1 MKKTEDVSW
10 QCLCIIHPF
19 FEASR
24 GAPRWLPGTLKPT
37 ARHSENAVLT
47 FKAQAQSIYATA
59 LLAAY
64 GVFLCSFFFLQEYGD
79 VYRFY
84 ARVISIPSLIAFFYS
99 IRLVSGH
106 PLFKLIALYM
116 AYLLLSGLWSEPLDR
131 YRLGQ
136 MGAICVYLI
145 SFFTTTHYLVN
156 RNPAH
161 FDLMLRACTLAA
173 GAAAIA
179 SIFIFYMS
187 NPFPGTRMDGIG
199 ALTNINE
206 YANVYGVF
214 ALLALGFA
222 INSRKAITRGLF
234 LLAMVAFMCV
244 AWFGQSRTAFAS
256 ILIALGVL
264 SGLSLGREKSY
275 LLAGLA
281 LVVVLLLLAF
291 PEVVQQAFER
301 GQSFRFVIWSEVWQ
315 GILARPV
322 FGHGLLSELA
332 IDTGRKTPMSVA
344 HNAYLQIFWTGGI
357 IGLLLFLLLLGNA
370 FRFAVRR
377 GQQQGDYRILCILI
391 FAACAMMTG
400 VDILIARPRDQWI
413 LFWLPLAMLMAFGNA
428 DNVSHG
434 RPRGHKAS

>member
-1 MKKTEDVSW
+1 M
-10 QCLCIIHPF
+10 
-19 FEASR
+19 
-24 GAPRWLPGTLKPT
+24 
-37 ARHSENAVLT
+37 T

-59 LLAAY
+59 LLTAY

-99 IRLVSGH
+99 IRVVSGH
-106 PLFKLIALYM
+106 PLFRLITLYM
-116 AYLLLSGLWSEPLDR
+116 AYLLLSSLWSEPLDR

-136 MGAICVYLI
+136 MAAICVYLI

-179 SIFIFYMS
+179 SILIFYTS
-187 NPFPGTRMDGIG
+187 NPFPETRMQGTG

-222 INSRKAITRGLF
+222 ADSRKAITRGLF
-234 LLAMVAFMCV
+234 LLAMLAFLGV

-264 SGLSLGREKSY
+264 SGLSLGRGKSY
-275 LLAGLA
+275 IPAGLA
-281 LVVVLLLLAF
+281 LAVVILLLAF

-301 GQSFRFVIWSEVWQ
+301 GQSFRFIIWSEVWQ
-315 GILARPV
+315 GIQARPI

-332 IDTGRKTPMSVA
+332 IDTGARSRPMSVA
-344 HNAYLQIFWTGGI
+344 HNAYLQVFWTGGI
-357 IGLLLFLLLLGNA
+357 IGLLLFLLLLGSA
-370 FRFAVRR
+370 FRFALIR

-428 DNVSHG
+428 ADVSPG
-434 RPRGHKAS
+434 RGGHEEVPRGE

>member
-1 MKKTEDVSW
+1 M
-10 QCLCIIHPF
+10 
-19 FEASR
+19 
-24 GAPRWLPGTLKPT
+24 
-37 ARHSENAVLT
+37 T
-47 FKAQAQSIYATA
+47 FRAQAQSIYATA
-59 LLAAY
+59 LLAVY

-99 IRLVSGH
+99 IRVVSGH
-106 PLFKLIALYM
+106 PLFRLITLYM
-116 AYLLLSGLWSEPLDR
+116 AYLLLSSLWSEPLDR

-179 SIFIFYMS
+179 SIFIFYAS
-187 NPFPGTRMDGIG
+187 NPFPEARMEATG

-214 ALLALGFA
+214 AILALGFA
-222 INSRKAITRGLF
+222 ADSRTAITRGLF
-234 LLAMVAFMCV
+234 LMVMVAFIAV

-256 ILIALGVL
+256 ILIALGVP
-264 SGLSLGREKSY
+264 SGLSLGRGKSY
-275 LLAGLA
+275 LLAGLT
-281 LVVVLLLLAF
+281 LVVVTLLLAF
-291 PEVVQQAFER
+291 PEVAQKAFER
-301 GQSFRFVIWSEVWQ
+301 GQSFRFIIWSEVWQ
-315 GILARPV
+315 GIQARPI

-332 IDTGRKTPMSVA
+332 IDTGARSGPMSVA
-344 HNAYLQIFWTGGI
+344 HNAYLQVFWTGGI
-357 IGLLLFLLLLGNA
+357 IGLLLFLLLLGSA
-370 FRFAVRR
+370 FRFALLR
-377 GQQQGDYRILCILI
+377 GQQEGDYRVLCILI

-413 LFWLPLAMLMAFGNA
+413 LFWLPLAMLLAFGNA
-428 DNVSHG
+428 ASISPG
-434 RPRGHKAS
+434 RPRGRNAP

>member
-1 MKKTEDVSW
+1 
-10 QCLCIIHPF
+10 
-19 FEASR
+19 
-24 GAPRWLPGTLKPT
+24 
-37 ARHSENAVLT
+37 LT

-59 LLAAY
+59 LLTAY

-99 IRLVSGH
+99 IRVVSGH
-106 PLFKLIALYM
+106 PLFRLITLYM
-116 AYLLLSGLWSEPLDR
+116 AYLLLSSLWSEPLDR

-136 MGAICVYLI
+136 MAAICVYLI

-179 SIFIFYMS
+179 SILIFYTS
-187 NPFPGTRMDGIG
+187 NPFPETRMQGTG

-222 INSRKAITRGLF
+222 ADSRKAITRGLF
-234 LLAMVAFMCV
+234 LLAMLAFLGV

-264 SGLSLGREKSY
+264 SGLSLGRGKSY
-275 LLAGLA
+275 IPAGLA
-281 LVVVLLLLAF
+281 LAVVILLLAF

-301 GQSFRFVIWSEVWQ
+301 GQSFRFIIWSEVWQ
-315 GILARPV
+315 GIQARPI

-332 IDTGRKTPMSVA
+332 IDTGARSRPMSVA
-344 HNAYLQIFWTGGI
+344 HNAYLQVFWTGGI
-357 IGLLLFLLLLGNA
+357 IGLLLFLLLLGSA
-370 FRFAVRR
+370 FRFALIR

-428 DNVSHG
+428 ADVSPG
-434 RPRGHKAS
+434 RGGHEEVPRGE

>member
-1 MKKTEDVSW
+1 M
-10 QCLCIIHPF
+10 
-19 FEASR
+19 
-24 GAPRWLPGTLKPT
+24 
-37 ARHSENAVLT
+37 T

-84 ARVISIPSLIAFFYS
+84 ARVIAIPSLIAFFYS
-99 IRLVSGH
+99 IRRVSGH
-106 PLFKLIALYM
+106 PLFRLITLYM
-116 AYLLLSGLWSEPLDR
+116 AYLLLSSLWSEPLDR

-136 MGAICVYLI
+136 MAAICVYLI

-187 NPFPGTRMDGIG
+187 NPFPETRMEGTG

-222 INSRKAITRGLF
+222 ADSRKAITRGLF
-234 LLAMVAFMCV
+234 LLAMVAFLGV

-264 SGLSLGREKSY
+264 SGLSLGRGKSY
-275 LLAGLA
+275 LPAGLA
-281 LVVVLLLLAF
+281 LVVVTLLLAF

-301 GQSFRFVIWSEVWQ
+301 GQSFRFIIWSEVWQ
-315 GILARPV
+315 GIQARPI
-322 FGHGLLSELA
+322 FGHGLLSQLA
-332 IDTGRKTPMSVA
+332 IDTGARNRPMSVA
-344 HNAYLQIFWTGGI
+344 HNAYLQVFWTGGI
-357 IGLLLFLLLLGNA
+357 IGLLLFLLLLGSA
-370 FRFAVRR
+370 FRFALLR
-377 GQQQGDYRILCILI
+377 GQQQGDYRMLCILI

-428 DNVSHG
+428 ANVSPG
-434 RPRGHKAS
+434 RPRGRNAA

>member
-1 MKKTEDVSW
+1 M
-10 QCLCIIHPF
+10 
-19 FEASR
+19 
-24 GAPRWLPGTLKPT
+24 
-37 ARHSENAVLT
+37 T

-59 LLAAY
+59 LLVAY
-64 GVFLCSFFFLQEYGD
+64 GIFLCSFFFLQEYGD

-99 IRLVSGH
+99 IRVVSGH
-106 PLFKLIALYM
+106 PLFRLIALYM
-116 AYLLLSGLWSEPLDR
+116 TYLLLSSLWSEPLDR

-136 MGAICVYLI
+136 MAAICVYLI

-156 RNPAH
+156 RNPVH
-161 FDLMLRACTLAA
+161 FDLMLRAATLAA

-187 NPFPGTRMDGIG
+187 NPFPATRMQGTG

-222 INSRKAITRGLF
+222 ADSQKAITRGLF
-234 LLAMVAFMCV
+234 LLAMVAFIAV

-264 SGLSLGREKSY
+264 SGLSLGRGKSY
-275 LLAGLA
+275 LPAGLA
-281 LVVVLLLLAF
+281 LGVVILLLAF

-301 GQSFRFVIWSEVWQ
+301 GQSFRFIIWSEVWQ
-315 GILARPV
+315 GIQARPI

-332 IDTGRKTPMSVA
+332 IDTGARSRPMSVA
-344 HNAYLQIFWTGGI
+344 HNAYLQVFWTGGI
-357 IGLLLFLLLLGNA
+357 IGLLLFLLLLGSA
-370 FRFAVRR
+370 FRFALIR

-428 DNVSHG
+428 ANVSPG
-434 RPRGHKAS
+434 RGGHEDATRRE

>member
-1 MKKTEDVSW
+1 M
-10 QCLCIIHPF
+10 
-19 FEASR
+19 
-24 GAPRWLPGTLKPT
+24 
-37 ARHSENAVLT
+37 T

-59 LLAAY
+59 LLTAY

-99 IRLVSGH
+99 IRVVFRH
-106 PLFKLIALYM
+106 PLFRLIALYM
-116 AYLLLSGLWSEPLDR
+116 AYLLLSSLWSEPLDR

-136 MGAICVYLI
+136 MAAICVYLI

-179 SIFIFYMS
+179 SILIFYTS
-187 NPFPGTRMDGIG
+187 NPFPETRMQGTG

-222 INSRKAITRGLF
+222 ADSRKAITRGLF
-234 LLAMVAFMCV
+234 LLAMLAFLGV

-264 SGLSLGREKSY
+264 SGLSLGRGKSY
-275 LLAGLA
+275 IPAGLA
-281 LVVVLLLLAF
+281 LAVVILLLAF

-301 GQSFRFVIWSEVWQ
+301 GQSFRFIIWSEVWQ
-315 GILARPV
+315 GIQARPI

-332 IDTGRKTPMSVA
+332 IDTGARSRPMSVA
-344 HNAYLQIFWTGGI
+344 HNAYLQVFWTGGI
-357 IGLLLFLLLLGNA
+357 IGLLLFLLLLGSA
-370 FRFAVRR
+370 FRFALIR

-428 DNVSHG
+428 ADVSPG
-434 RPRGHKAS
+434 RGGHEEVPRGE